1 MKKVFEEPT
10 IEVLDFQTEDIL
22 ISSDV
27 GQIDYLTLPNVKG
40 KSNE

>member
-22 ISSDV
+22 IDSNVGQFELIKIPSSSDV
-27 GQIDYLTLPNVKG
+27 
-40 KSNE
+40 SE

>member
-1 MKKVFEEPT
+1 MKKAFEEPM

-27 GQIDYLTLPNVKG
+27 GQMEYLKVP
-40 KSNE
+40 SINEATE

>member
-22 ISSDV
+22 IDSNV
-27 GQIDYLTLPNVKG
+27 GQMEFIKTPSASDLND
-40 KSNE
+40 